1 MDTGTRVKHF
11 LASSENYILFA
22 LMLLGAL
29 IQSGI
34 VSDGGAV
41 ATVIGT
47 IMELGAGLG
56 YTIGRISLKNT
67 DRKASALEAQALAA
81 IEGAKVMSAR
91 DPS

>member
-1 MDTGTRVKHF
+1 MENKVKHF

-34 VSDGGAV
+34 VSDGGTA
-41 ATVIGT
+41 AKIIGT
-47 IMELGAGLG
+47 IMEVAGGLG
-56 YTIGRISLKNT
+56 YTVGRISLKNT
-67 DRKASALEAQALAA
+67 DRKAGALETQALNALEAAKLAA
-81 IEGAKVMSAR
+81 K